1 MSDVEIISATSCPFA
16 QRTRM
21 VLIEKNID
29 HSLSE
34 IDLEDKPEWFWEI
47 SPYGKVPVIRHNDT
61 TFYESAVINEYL
73 EEAFPEHK
81 LMPQTP
87 EARAQARVWIDF
99 ANVRFVP
106 HIYKVLLAQD
116 AEGQALHERK
126 IYEALEVMEFE
137 GLRKLSDGPFWL
149 GDDISLVDLTFFP
162 HLERFVA
169 LEHYRGIKI
178 PKDYSRLHAWLDH
191 MKQRP
196 SVVQTTRDDEGYI
209 KSWYKYASNSS
220 TGTTARDMRES

>member
-1 MSDVEIISATSCPFA
+1 MPDVEIISATTCPFA

-29 HSLSE
+29 HELVE
-34 IDLEDKPEWFWEI
+34 IDLEDKPDWFWEI
-47 SPYGKVPVIRHNDT
+47 SPYGKVPVIRHDGAS
-61 TFYESAVINEYL
+61 FFESAVINEYL
-73 EEAFPEHK
+73 EEAFPDAK
-81 LMPQTP
+81 LLPTDLK
-87 EARAQARVWIDF
+87 ERAKARVWIDF

-106 HIYKVLLAQD
+106 HIYKVMLAQD
-116 AEGQALHERK
+116 DEGQALHERK
-126 IYEALEVMEFE
+126 IYEALKAMEFD
-137 GLRKLSDGPFWL
+137 GLRKLSDGPYWL
-149 GDDISLVDLTFFP
+149 GEDLSLVDLTFLP

-178 PKDYSRLHAWLDH
+178 PEDHTRLHDWLEV

-196 SVVQTTRDDEGYI
+196 SVQQTTRDTQTYI
-209 KSWYKYASNSS
+209 NSWLKYASNSS

>member
-1 MSDVEIISATSCPFA
+1 MSEVEIISAISCPFA

-29 HSLSE
+29 HELTE
-34 IDLEDKPEWFWEI
+34 IDLNDKPEWFGEI
-47 SPYGKVPVIRHNDT
+47 SPYGKVPVIRHEGEI
-61 TFYESAVINEYL
+61 FFESAVINEYL
-73 EEAFPEHK
+73 EEAFSGHN
-81 LMPQTP
+81 LMPKTP
-87 EARAQARVWIDF
+87 KGRAEARVWIDF

-126 IYEALEVMEFE
+126 IYEALQFMEFE
-137 GLRKLSDGPFWL
+137 GLRKLGDGPYWL
-149 GDDISLVDLTFFP
+149 GSDISLVDITFFP

-169 LEHYRGIKI
+169 LEKYRGIKI
-178 PKDYSRLHAWLDH
+178 PDDHTHLLAWLAH

-196 SVVQTTRDDEGYI
+196 SVEQTTRDDEVYI
-209 KSWYKYASNSS
+209 KSWLKYASNSS

>member
-1 MSDVEIISATSCPFA
+1 MSEVEIISATSCPFA

-29 HSLSE
+29 HGLSE
-34 IDLEDKPEWFWEI
+34 IDLNNKPEWFGEI
-47 SPYGKVPVIRHNDT
+47 SPYGKVPVIRHKGV
-61 TFYESAVINEYL
+61 TFFESSVINEYL
-73 EEAFPEHK
+73 EEAFPENN

-87 EARAQARVWIDF
+87 EDRAEARVWIDF

-126 IYEALEVMEFE
+126 IYEALHFMEFE
-137 GLRKLSDGPFWL
+137 GLRKSGDGPYWL
-149 GDDISLVDLTFFP
+149 GSEISLVDITFFP

-169 LEHYRGIKI
+169 LEKYRGIKI
-178 PKDYSRLHAWLDH
+178 PEDHTHLLAWLAH

-196 SVVQTTRDDEGYI
+196 SVVQTTLDDESYI
-209 KSWYKYASNSS
+209 KSWLKYASNSS